1 LNELVEFGLGVLR
14 ELLGVAE
21 LKALALVHNHDVVTV
36 NDGVDSVGD
45 GEHCGVF
52 EVLRHQF
59 LDVLFSHDVDVGSG
73 LIKHHNFVLSE
84 DGSQDAEQ
92 LLLASTQTFG
102 VDLEV

>member
-1 LNELVEFGLGVLR
+1 MRLGVLG

-59 LDVLFSHDVDVGSG
+59 LDLKYVLGC
-73 LIKHHNFVLSE
+73 NFFICPVSDSLWYRDE
-84 DGSQDAEQ
+84 
-92 LLLASTQTFG
+92 
-102 VDLEV
+102 